1 MTPLLLQDLVTENT
15 DKSVILT
22 LGINSF
28 YHTIRSAGGQKH
40 LLFSQTEKYL
50 VRKKNIKVTQSTI
63 PEYLVYKTSTSLQNR
78 KNRKKENFIYFT
90 SFSKGTTSLR
100 FGAFSFGLVRPG
112 IWTHFWGRDAV
123 LRNTAVLST
132 LIESKLE
139 CCSIAQY
146 RITTLKVSSYI
157 LYYMNS
163 LLGSWCSTAQYCST
177 EYSDQI

>member
-1 MTPLLLQDLVTENT
+1 VFSASSLEMTPLLLQDLVTENT

-28 YHTIRSAGGQKH
+28 YHTIRSAGGQKD

-90 SFSKGTTSLR
+90 
-100 FGAFSFGLVRPG
+100 
-112 IWTHFWGRDAV
+112 
-123 LRNTAVLST
+123 
-132 LIESKLE
+132 
-139 CCSIAQY
+139 
-146 RITTLKVSSYI
+146 
-157 LYYMNS
+157 
-163 LLGSWCSTAQYCST
+163 
-177 EYSDQI
+177 